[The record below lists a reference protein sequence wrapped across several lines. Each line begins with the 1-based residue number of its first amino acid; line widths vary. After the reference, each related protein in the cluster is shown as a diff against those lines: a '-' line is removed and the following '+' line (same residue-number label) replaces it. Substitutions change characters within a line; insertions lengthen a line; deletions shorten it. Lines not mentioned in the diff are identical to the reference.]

1 MKSPKRRLC
10 ALLYNNFDNQKFST
24 SGLPSFANISE
35 SGECPAT
42 CSRKACRKVAGLQ
55 STSAS
60 SGRTL
65 DVNPLLQ
72 RTTSVCLD
80 ESSSR
85 APFLRPRFSRPGAWI
100 VWLQRMFE
108 VQSPNTACWP
118 RCMQKSNSDCL
129 VSQATD
135 LLVSTGIRLGD
146 VVAFVHCVVTKAIAS
161 AIPTQETPTKV
172 TEAAICPHVSC

>member
-1 MKSPKRRLC
+1 MLSLPHSYRHAQTCAELAVIRAIRMKIPKRRLC

-24 SGLPSFANISE
+24 SGLPSSANVSE

-60 SGRTL
+60 SDRTL

-100 VWLQRMFE
+100 VWLQHMFE
-108 VQSPNTACWP
+108 VQSPNTARWP
-118 RCMQKSNSDCL
+118 RCRNQT
-129 VSQATD
+129 V
-135 LLVSTGIRLGD
+135 
-146 VVAFVHCVVTKAIAS
+146 IAWS
-161 AIPTQETPTKV
+161 LTQLILSYPPGFDSV
-172 TEAAICPHVSC
+172 M